1 MFPWKFDQCEKS
13 FRMKAFLLLYNLK
26 VQSPLFEGST
36 ELESNT
42 LNPNCWKIQSHHRR
56 LPCFY
61 LQIFFMHMI
70 WKKYKGVRER
80 YFEPKLV
87 ENSVPSQKKR
97 INRDKSFISQSG
109 KVTLVPSVKGA
120 FMPFNVHKEKILSDR
135 IYPVFLM
142 PSLFLVSSC
151 QKGTKN
157 DQWGTSDST
166 QDLGD
171 FPFSSFYPCYPCD
184 RNRIKIL

>member
-1 MFPWKFDQCEKS
+1 MLFPWKFDQCEKS

-42 LNPNCWKIQSHHRR
+42 LNSKCWKIQGHHRR

-61 LQIFFMHMI
+61 LQIFFMRII

-109 KVTLVPSVKGA
+109 KVTLVPSVGGSFMTFTVWITSLFTKKGA
-120 FMPFNVHKEKILSDR
+120 RKNIW

-142 PSLFLVSSC
+142 PSKFLVSSC

-157 DQWGTSDST
+157 DQ
-166 QDLGD
+166 
-171 FPFSSFYPCYPCD
+171 
-184 RNRIKIL
+184 